1 MNKMCKHSE
10 QTLLAMCQFHT
21 KSSCSICYTYR
32 LHQSAELYVIAVLR
46 HNLHSVYWSEHLLH
60 PVLKHSEHDQS

>member
-10 QTLLAMCQFHT
+10 QTLLAMCQFQT

-32 LHQSAELYVIAVLR
+32 LHQSAELYAVPR
-46 HNLHSVYWSEHLLH
+46 HIVHSVYWSEHLLY
-60 PVLKHSEHDQS
+60 PVSKYSEHGQS